1 MSTST
6 ETIGSLPQNQLFIK
20 QVLSAWELQNKRVN
34 NLLGKLSDE
43 RLLAEVAPGRNRGIY
58 LLGHLTAVSDSML
71 PLLDLGDKLYPDLT
85 TLFVATP
92 DKSNLDYPSLD
103 LLKSY
108 WNNVNARLTKQFA
121 TLQPKDWFAKHTS
134 VSDDDFAKD
143 PLRNKLS
150 ILLSRTTHQ
159 SYHLGQLTFL
169 L

>member
-1 MSTST
+1 MSTYT
-6 ETIGSLPQNQLFIK
+6 EATESLSHKELFIK

-34 NLLGKLSDE
+34 NLLVKLSDE
-43 RLLAEVAPGRNRGIY
+43 ELLAEVAPGRNRGIY
-58 LLGHLTAVSDSML
+58 LLGHLTAISDSML
-71 PLLDLGDKLYPDLT
+71 PLLGLGDKLYPDLT

-108 WNNVNARLTKQFA
+108 WNNVNTRLTEQFA
-121 TLQPKDWFAKHTS
+121 TLQPEDWFTKHTS
-134 VSDDDFAKD
+134 VSDEDFAKD
-143 PLRNKLS
+143 PLRNKLG

-169 L
+169 G